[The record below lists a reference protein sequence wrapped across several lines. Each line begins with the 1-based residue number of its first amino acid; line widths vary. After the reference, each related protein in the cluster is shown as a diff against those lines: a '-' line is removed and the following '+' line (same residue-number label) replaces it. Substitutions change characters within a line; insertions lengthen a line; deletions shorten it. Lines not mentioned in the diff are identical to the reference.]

1 MCGICGTIGFNS
13 RETGDA
19 IVRRM
24 LAAIVHRGP
33 DDEGILIAPPVAM
46 GARRLS
52 IIDLPGGSQP
62 VWNETG
68 TLAAVFNGE
77 IYNFRELREELKSRK
92 HTFRSQS
99 DTEVVI
105 HAYEEWGQDCVK
117 RFRGMF
123 AFAVTE
129 LPQGRNGRAARLF
142 LARDRA
148 GIKPLYYT
156 QSNGVFLFASEVR
169 ALLASGLVAG
179 RISEQAVISY
189 LLFGSVGEPTTLIKG
204 VFSLPPGHCVTIA
217 CDEPVNVPKP
227 KAYWDLSQ
235 FSQAPDATKAT
246 ARSTSAK
253 TESCAMRVRALLED
267 AVRSHLIADV
277 PVGVFLS
284 SGIDSTA
291 IATLAAKAQVG
302 IHTFTVSFP
311 DKEFSEATI
320 ARRTAERLG
329 TQHCEAV
336 ISGEEMVSRLPEAVA
351 ALDQPSMDGVNT
363 YFVSW
368 AARQAGLKVA
378 LSGLGSDELF
388 GGYASFRTTARV
400 ARVAG
405 AAGYVPEGLR
415 RLTAAGIKRTGAFES
430 APDVSRKIMAAWL
443 QPKLFPHPYFF
454 TRALF
459 APQTFVARLNSGASR
474 LNSMHWYQ
482 WLGDAANQSRS
493 MDNFTQVSWLE
504 LRSYMVNTLLRD
516 TDAMSMRN
524 SLEVRVPFLDTP
536 LVEYVLALPESE
548 KRRYGRPKA
557 LLIEALGNLLPDE
570 VVNQPKRT
578 FTFPWEHWMRGK
590 LGERVAVGLGDWA
603 PALGEILDVKFGQ
616 TVWRNFLMGRT
627 TWSRPWSLYVL
638 NEWIKRN
645 LNVQPAGNV
654 ENRVSSAPAVQVN

>member
-33 DDEGILIAPPVAM
+33 DDEGVLVAPPVAI

-129 LPQGRNGRAARLF
+129 LPQGRNGRATRLF
-142 LARDRA
+142 LARDCA

-156 QSNGVFLFASEVR
+156 QSNGVFSFASEVR
-169 ALLASGLVAG
+169 ALLASGLVAA
-179 RISEQAVISY
+179 RISEQAVIAY

-204 VFSLPPGHCVTIA
+204 IFSLPPGHCVTIA
-217 CDEPVNVPKP
+217 CDEPVSVPKP
-227 KAYWDLSQ
+227 NAYWDVSQ
-235 FSQAPDATKAT
+235 FSPAPETAKAA
-246 ARSTSAK
+246 ARNKSAK
-253 TESCAMRVRALLED
+253 TESCALRVRALLED

-291 IATLAAKAQVG
+291 IATFAAKAQVG

-311 DKEFSEATI
+311 DIEFSEATI

-329 TQHCEAV
+329 TRHCEAV

-388 GGYASFRTTARV
+388 GGYASFQTTARV
-400 ARVAG
+400 ARVTG
-405 AAGYVPEGLR
+405 AAGFVPERLR
-415 RLTAAGIKRTGAFES
+415 RLTAAGIKRTSFFGS
-430 APDVSRKIMAAWL
+430 APDVTRKIMAAWL

-459 APQTFVARLNSGASR
+459 APKTFANRLNGGATQW
-474 LNSMHWYQ
+474 NSMAWYQ
-482 WLGDAANQSRS
+482 WLGDAVNQSRS

-578 FTFPWEHWMRGK
+578 FTFPWEYWMRGK

-603 PALGEILDVKFGQ
+603 PTLGEILDVKFGQ
-616 TVWRNFLMGRT
+616 TVWRNFLLGRT

-645 LNVQPAGNV
+645 LDVQPAGNM
-654 ENRVSSAPAVQVN
+654 ENRASSVVQVN

>member
-1 MCGICGTIGFNS
+1 MCGICGTIGFDS

-19 IVRRM
+19 AVRRM

-33 DDEGILIAPPVAM
+33 DDEGVLIAPPVAI

-92 HTFRSQS
+92 HAFRSQS

-129 LPQGRNGRAARLF
+129 LPQGRNGRATRIF

-156 QSNGVFLFASEVR
+156 QTDGMFLFASEVR
-169 ALLASGLVAG
+169 ALLASGLVAAQ
-179 RISEQAVISY
+179 ISEQAVIAY
-189 LLFGSVGEPTTLIKG
+189 LLFGSVGEPTTLIKK
-204 VFSLPPGHCVTIA
+204 VFSLPPGHCVTIV
-217 CDEPVNVPKP
+217 CDDRDAVLKPKP
-227 KAYWDLSQ
+227 YWDLSQ
-235 FSQAPDATKAT
+235 FSQAPGKTKSA
-246 ARSTSAK
+246 ARNTSAQ
-253 TESCAMRVRALLED
+253 TESCALRVRALLED

-284 SGIDSTA
+284 SGVDSTA
-291 IATLAAKAQVG
+291 IATLAGEAQVG

-311 DKEFSEATI
+311 DIEFSEATI

-329 TQHCEAV
+329 TQHCEAA
-336 ISGEEMVSRLPEAVA
+336 ISGEEMVLRLPEAVA

-400 ARVAG
+400 ARVAA
-405 AAGYVPEGLR
+405 AAGFVPERLR
-415 RLTAAGIKRTGAFES
+415 KLTAAGIKRTSFLGS
-430 APDVSRKIMAAWL
+430 APDAVRKIMAAWL

-459 APQTFVARLNSGASR
+459 APRAFANRLNGGATQW
-474 LNSMHWYQ
+474 NSMAWYR
-482 WLGDAANQSRS
+482 WLGDAVDQSRS

-590 LGERVAVGLGDWA
+590 LGERVAVGLGHWS

-616 TVWRNFLMGRT
+616 TVWRNFLQGRT

-638 NEWIKRN
+638 NEWIKQN
-645 LNVQPAGNV
+645 VNVQPAGNV
-654 ENRVSSAPAVQVN
+654 ENRASSAVQVN

>member
-19 IVRRM
+19 TVRRM

-33 DDEGILIAPPVAM
+33 DDEGILIAPPVAI

-92 HTFRSQS
+92 HAFRSQS

-129 LPQGRNGRAARLF
+129 LPQGRNGRATRIF

-156 QSNGVFLFASEVR
+156 QTDGIFLFASEVR
-169 ALLASGLVAG
+169 ALLVSGLVAA
-179 RISEQAVISY
+179 RISEQAVIAY

-204 VFSLPPGHCVTIA
+204 IFSLPPGHCVTIA
-217 CDEPVNVPKP
+217 CDEPVTVPKP

-235 FSQAPDATKAT
+235 FSQAPEAAKAA
-246 ARSTSAK
+246 ARNTSAQ
-253 TESCAMRVRALLED
+253 TEPCALRVRALLED

-291 IATLAAKAQVG
+291 IATFAAKAQVG

-311 DKEFSEATI
+311 DIAFSEATI

-329 TQHCEAV
+329 TRHCEAV

-388 GGYASFRTTARV
+388 GGYASFRTTATA

-405 AAGYVPEGLR
+405 AAGFVPEGLR
-415 RLTAAGIKRTGAFES
+415 RLTAAGIKRTSFFGS
-430 APDVSRKIMAAWL
+430 APDAFRKIMASWL

-459 APQTFVARLNSGASR
+459 APQAFANRLNGGTARLNSMA
-474 LNSMHWYQ
+474 WYQ
-482 WLGDAANQSRS
+482 WLGDAADQSRS
-493 MDNFTQVSWLE
+493 MDHFTQVSWLE

-557 LLIEALGNLLPDE
+557 LLIEALGTLLPDE

-616 TVWRNFLMGRT
+616 TVWRNFLLSRT

-654 ENRVSSAPAVQVN
+654 ENRVSSAVQVN